1 VPGNRRRLS
10 SCRPLVFW
18 FSAVVQ
24 PPLPFSAAT
33 VELDAAILQVA
44 VATGLAAFAGS
55 LYRRYRK
62 PHFAWFAV
70 TWAMY
75 LARLLIIMAF
85 LITQQSAWLYWH
97 QVVTGWTALALLWSA
112 LVFSRQL
119 QFRPSYL
126 AALLFPLGWS
136 YIAIYVMQD
145 FFWAALPAVLFL
157 SFVTL
162 WTGAVFWRHWQRT
175 RVAGA
180 RFLAVALFLWA
191 VHHLDYPFLR
201 ARGAWTPWGYYLDI
215 VFLLATGVGLT
226 YLVLDEL
233 RQGFAALTSLVGMA
247 NTGTDRDDLDALL
260 GRAMTLPATRGAALL
275 TRTGRDVRLE
285 RGVGECA
292 RWEGAVLPAGA
303 GELATSAMAA
313 GAPRVQGGLT
323 HGATTNSLGV
333 AYAAALPIPRAT
345 EGTAAL
351 LLVGDVRNPFTALDD
366 AFLVALGQQLGSVL
380 DAAELTRRLRARTA
394 DLTRLSARMI
404 EQHEEERRRI
414 SLELHDET
422 AQVFSAVKLQ
432 LGLLRE
438 RVSGRE
444 AEGLERAVAL
454 VDEGMQSIRSV
465 TETLRPTVLD
475 DLGLVPAMRSLAVG
489 FEGQCGIEVA
499 LEAPDEMPVQS
510 PDAELALF
518 RAMQEALSNVARHAP
533 RARHVW
539 ATLREDRGQLLL
551 DVRDD
556 GEGSGAPLD
565 AERLE
570 RLEREGHMG
579 LAGMR
584 ERIGS
589 LGGTVTLGR
598 ADEGGVRLVIRVPL
612 HVAEAT

>member
-1 VPGNRRRLS
+1 MQIQLPLS
-10 SCRPLVFW
+10 AS
-18 FSAVVQ
+18 
-24 PPLPFSAAT
+24 T

-44 VATGLAAFAGS
+44 VATGLVAYAGS

-62 PHFAWFAV
+62 SHFAWFAMA
-70 TWAMY
+70 WALY
-75 LARLLIIMAF
+75 LTRLLAIMAF
-85 LITQQSAWLYWH
+85 LVTQASGWLYWH

-119 QFRPSYL
+119 QFRWVYL
-126 AALLFPLGWS
+126 LAMLFPLGWS
-136 YIAIYVMQD
+136 YVAIYVMRD

-157 SFVTL
+157 SFVTV

-175 RVAGA
+175 RVGGA
-180 RFLAVALFLWA
+180 RFLAVALLLWA
-191 VHHLDYPFLR
+191 IHHLDYPFLR
-201 ARGAWTPWGYYLDI
+201 ARGAWSPWGYYLDI
-215 VFLLATGVGLT
+215 IFLLATGTGLT
-226 YLVLDEL
+226 FLVLDEL
-233 RQGFAALTSLVGMA
+233 RQGFAALTSLAGIATVGA
-247 NTGTDRDDLDALL
+247 EGTDLDGLL
-260 GRAMTLPATRGAALL
+260 GRAMTLPATRGAALFS
-275 TRTGRDVRLE
+275 RVGGDVTLV

-292 RWEGAVLPAGA
+292 RWEGGSLPSSGIDLVNAAIAGA
-303 GELATSAMAA
+303 DA
-313 GAPRVQGGLT
+313 RVQGGEWPRGS
-323 HGATTNSLGV
+323 GAHAVGF

-351 LLVGDVRNPFTALDD
+351 VLVGDVRNPFTALDD
-366 AFLVALGQQLGSVL
+366 AFLLALGQQIGSAL
-380 DAAELTRRLRARTA
+380 DSAELTRRLRLRTA

-404 EQHEEERRRI
+404 DQHEEERRRI

-438 RVSGRE
+438 RVAGDE
-444 AEGLERAVAL
+444 ARGLERALAL
-454 VDEGMQSIRSV
+454 VDEGMRSIRNV

-475 DLGLVPAMRSLAVG
+475 DLGLLPALRSLAIS
-489 FEGQCGIEVA
+489 FEGQCGIEVS
-499 LEAPDEMPVQS
+499 LDAPDEPPLMSQ
-510 PDAELALF
+510 DAELALF

-533 RARHVW
+533 RAQHVW
-539 ATLREDRGQLLL
+539 AMLREEGGALHL

-556 GEGSGAPLD
+556 GDGGAVPLD
-565 AERLE
+565 PE

-598 ADEGGVRLVIRVPL
+598 GSEGGLRVSIRLPL
-612 HVAEAT
+612 SPVEGR

>member
-1 VPGNRRRLS
+1 MQPAL
-10 SCRPLVFW
+10 PLT
-18 FSAVVQ
+18 AT
-24 PPLPFSAAT
+24 T
-33 VELDAAILQVA
+33 VELDAAILQAA
-44 VATGLAAFAGS
+44 VATGLAAFAAS
-55 LYRRYRK
+55 LHRRYRK
-62 PHFAWFAV
+62 PHFAWFAM

-85 LITQQSAWLYWH
+85 LITQQSGWLYWH

-119 QFRPSYL
+119 QFRPAYL
-126 AALLFPLGWS
+126 AALLFPVGWS
-136 YIAIYVMQD
+136 YVAIYVMQD

-180 RFLAVALFLWA
+180 RFLAVALLLWA

-233 RQGFAALTSLVGMA
+233 RQGFAALTSLAGRTSGGA
-247 NTGTDRDDLDALL
+247 DRDDDDMDALL
-260 GRAMTLPATRGAALL
+260 GRAMSLPATRGAALL
-275 TRTGRDVRLE
+275 AREGDAVRLV

-292 RWEGAVLPAGA
+292 RWDGAVLPAGA
-303 GELATSAMAA
+303 AELATAAMVAA
-313 GAPRVQGGLT
+313 APRVQGGPARAPQE
-323 HGATTNSLGV
+323 GSLGF

-351 LLVGDVRNPFTALDD
+351 VLVGDVRNPFTALDD
-366 AFLVALGQQLGSVL
+366 AFLVALGQQLGAAL
-380 DAAELTRRLRARTA
+380 DSAELTRRLRARTA

-444 AEGLERAVAL
+444 AEGVDRAVAL
-454 VDEGMQSIRSV
+454 VDEGMRSIRNV

-489 FEGQCGIEVA
+489 FEAQCGIEVA
-499 LEAPDEMPVQS
+499 LAAPDEAPVLT

-539 ATLREDRGQLLL
+539 AALQEQAGALVLE
-551 DVRDD
+551 VRDD
-556 GEGSGAPLD
+556 GEGSDAPLD

-589 LGGTVTLGR
+589 LGGSVSLGR
-598 ADEGGVRLVIRVPL
+598 AVEGGVKLAIRVPRL
-612 HVAEAT
+612 ATEGR

>member
-1 VPGNRRRLS
+1 MQPAL
-10 SCRPLVFW
+10 PLT
-18 FSAVVQ
+18 AT
-24 PPLPFSAAT
+24 T

-85 LITQQSAWLYWH
+85 LITQQSGWLYWH

-119 QFRPSYL
+119 QFRSAYL
-126 AALLFPLGWS
+126 SALLFPLGWS
-136 YIAIYVMQD
+136 YVAIYVMQD

-157 SFVTL
+157 SVVTF

-191 VHHLDYPFLR
+191 LHHLDYPFLR

-233 RQGFAALTSLVGMA
+233 RQGFAALTSLAGIA
-247 NTGTDRDDLDALL
+247 TTGTDRDDLDALL

-275 TRTGRDVRLE
+275 TRAGGEVQLV
-285 RGVGECA
+285 RGVGACA
-292 RWEGAVLPAGA
+292 SWEHAVLPPGA
-303 GELATSAMAA
+303 AELAISAMVAA
-313 GAPRVQGGLT
+313 APRVQGALA
-323 HGATTNSLGV
+323 HGNAPRSLGV

-345 EGTAAL
+345 AGSAAL
-351 LLVGDVRNPFTALDD
+351 VLVGDVRNPFTALDD
-366 AFLVALGQQLGSVL
+366 AFLVALGQQLGSAL
-380 DAAELTRRLRARTA
+380 DSAELTRRLRSRTD

-454 VDEGMQSIRSV
+454 VDEGMRSIRNV

-489 FEGQCGIEVA
+489 FEGQSGVEVT
-499 LEAPDEMPVQS
+499 LDAPDDPPS
-510 PDAELALF
+510 LTPDAELALF

-539 ATLREDRGQLLL
+539 ATVLEDESALVL

-556 GEGSGAPLD
+556 GAGSDAPLD
-565 AERLE
+565 GERLE

-589 LGGTVTLGR
+589 LGGTVVVGR
-598 ADEGGVRLVIRVPL
+598 AAEGGVRLTIRVPL
-612 HVAEAT
+612 DAAVTR

>member
-1 VPGNRRRLS
+1 VQIQLPLS
-10 SCRPLVFW
+10 A
-18 FSAVVQ
+18 SA
-24 PPLPFSAAT
+24 

-44 VATGLAAFAGS
+44 VATGLAAYAGS

-62 PHFAWFAV
+62 PHFAWFAT
-70 TWAMY
+70 TWALY
-75 LARLLIIMAF
+75 LLRLAIIMAF
-85 LITQQSAWLYWH
+85 LITQQSGWLYWH

-119 QFRPSYL
+119 QFRRAYL
-126 AALLFPLGWS
+126 AAMLFPLGWS
-136 YIAIYVMQD
+136 YIAIYVMRD

-157 SFVTL
+157 SFVTV

-175 RVAGA
+175 RVRGA
-180 RFLAVALFLWA
+180 RFLAVALLLWA

-201 ARGAWTPWGYYLDI
+201 ARGAWSPWGYYLDI
-215 VFLLATGVGLT
+215 IFLLATGVGLT

-233 RQGFAALTSLVGMA
+233 RQGFAALTSLAGIT
-247 NTGTDRDDLDALL
+247 NTGAASDDLDALL

-275 TRTGRDVRLE
+275 SRAGDEVHLV

-292 RWEGAVLPAGA
+292 RWQSGTLPASGIA
-303 GELATSAMAA
+303 LVNTAIST
-313 GAPRVQGGLT
+313 GAPRVQGGWA
-323 HGATTNSLGV
+323 HDEAPGALGF

-351 LLVGDVRNPFTALDD
+351 VLVGDVRNPFTALDD
-366 AFLVALGQQLGSVL
+366 AFLVALGQQLGSAL
-380 DAAELTRRLRARTA
+380 DSAELTRRLRARTA

-438 RVSGRE
+438 RVDGNE
-444 AEGLERAVAL
+444 AKGLERAVAL
-454 VDEGMQSIRSV
+454 VDEGMRSIRNV

-475 DLGLVPAMRSLAVG
+475 DLGLVPALRSLAAG
-489 FEGQCGIEVA
+489 FEGQCGIAVT
-499 LEAPDEMPVQS
+499 LDAPDETPLLTE
-510 PDAELALF
+510 DAELALF

-533 RARHVW
+533 RAQHVW
-539 ATLREDRGQLLL
+539 ATLRSQGGALCL

-556 GEGSGAPLD
+556 GQGAEAPLD
-565 AERLE
+565 PE

-589 LGGTVTLGR
+589 LGGTVTIGR
-598 ADEGGVRLVIRVPL
+598 GAEGGVLVSIRVPL
-612 HVAEAT
+612 TSAEAR

>member
-1 VPGNRRRLS
+1 MQL
-10 SCRPLVFW
+10 PLT
-18 FSAVVQ
+18 
-24 PPLPFSAAT
+24 AAS

-44 VATGLAAFAGS
+44 VATGLAAYAGS
-55 LYRRYRK
+55 LYRRYGK
-62 PHFAWFAV
+62 PHFAWFA
-70 TWAMY
+70 TAWALY
-75 LARLLIIMAF
+75 LLRLVIIMAF
-85 LITQQSAWLYWH
+85 LITQQSGWLYWH
-97 QVVTGWTALALLWSA
+97 QVVTGWTALALLWAA

-119 QFRPSYL
+119 QFKPVYL
-126 AALLFPLGWS
+126 LALLFPLGWS
-136 YIAIYVMQD
+136 GVAIYVMRD

-157 SFVTL
+157 SFVTF
-162 WTGAVFWRHWQRT
+162 WTAAVFYRHWERT
-175 RVAGA
+175 RVRGA

-191 VHHLDYPFLR
+191 LHHLDYPFLR
-201 ARGAWTPWGYYLDI
+201 ARGAWNPWGYYLDI
-215 VFLLATGVGLT
+215 VFLLCTGVGLT

-233 RQGFAALTSLVGMA
+233 KQGFTALTSLAAMA
-247 NTGTDRDDLDALL
+247 NTVAERDDLEVLL

-275 TRTGRDVRLE
+275 ARTAGEGASETTMV
-285 RGVGECA
+285 RGVGECSA
-292 RWEGAVLPAGA
+292 WAGQPLPRTAI
-303 GELATSAMAA
+303 ELADTAIAT
-313 GAPRVQGGLT
+313 GAPRVTGGWT
-323 HGATTNSLGV
+323 HGAARASLGF

-345 EGTAAL
+345 AGTAAL
-351 LLVGDVRNPFTALDD
+351 VLVGDVRNPFTALDD
-366 AFLVALGQQLGSVL
+366 AFLVALGQQLGSAL

-438 RVSGRE
+438 RVNGNE
-444 AEGLERAVAL
+444 AQGVERALSL
-454 VDEGMQSIRSV
+454 VDEGMRSIRNV

-489 FEGQCGIEVA
+489 FEGQCGIEVT
-499 LEAPDEMPVQS
+499 LDAPERTPHLS
-510 PDAELALF
+510 EDAELALF

-533 RARHVW
+533 RAQHVW
-539 ATLREDRGQLLL
+539 ASLRASNGTLVL

-556 GEGSGAPLD
+556 GQGSDAPLD
-565 AERLE
+565 RERLE

-598 ADEGGVRLVIRVPL
+598 AAEGGVEVSIRVPL
-612 HVAEAT
+612 QEVATP

>member
-1 VPGNRRRLS
+1 MQL
-10 SCRPLVFW
+10 PLT
-18 FSAVVQ
+18 
-24 PPLPFSAAT
+24 AAS

-44 VATGLAAFAGS
+44 VAAGLTAYAGS

-62 PHFAWFAV
+62 PHFAWFASA
-70 TWAMY
+70 WALY
-75 LARLLIIMAF
+75 LLRLLCIMAF
-85 LITQQSAWLYWH
+85 LITQQSGWLYWH

-119 QFRPSYL
+119 QFKPAYL

-136 YIAIYVMQD
+136 VIAIFVMRD
-145 FFWAALPAVLFL
+145 FFWAALPAVVFL
-157 SFVTL
+157 SFVTF
-162 WTGAVFWRHWQRT
+162 WTAAVFYRHWERT
-175 RVAGA
+175 RVRGA

-191 VHHLDYPFLR
+191 LHHLDYPFLR
-201 ARGAWTPWGYYLDI
+201 ARGAWNPWGYYLDI
-215 VFLLATGVGLT
+215 IFLLCTGVGLT

-233 RQGFAALTSLVGMA
+233 KQGFTALTSLAATTSTVA
-247 NTGTDRDDLDALL
+247 ERDDLEVLL
-260 GRAMTLPATRGAALL
+260 GQALSLPATRGAALL
-275 TRTGRDVRLE
+275 ARAGRETTLV

-292 RWEGAVLPAGA
+292 PWASNALPPTAI
-303 GELATSAMAA
+303 ELADTAIAT
-313 GAPRVQGGLT
+313 GAPRVTGAWT
-323 HGATTNSLGV
+323 HGAARASLGF
-333 AYAAALPIPRAT
+333 AYGAALPIPRAT
-345 EGTAAL
+345 AGTAAL
-351 LLVGDVRNPFTALDD
+351 VLVGDVRNPFTALDD
-366 AFLVALGQQLGSVL
+366 AFLIALGQQLGAAL

-438 RVSGRE
+438 RTSGNE
-444 AEGLERAVAL
+444 ALGVERALAL
-454 VDEGMQSIRSV
+454 VDEGMRSIRNV

-489 FEGQCGIEVA
+489 FEGQCGIEVT
-499 LEAPDEMPVQS
+499 LDAPEPAPHLS
-510 PDAELALF
+510 EDAELALF

-533 RARHVW
+533 RAQHVW
-539 ATLREDRGQLLL
+539 ASLREESGALVL

-556 GEGSGAPLD
+556 GLGSDAPLD
-565 AERLE
+565 RERLE

-589 LGGTVTLGR
+589 LGGTVTL
-598 ADEGGVRLVIRVPL
+598 AHAAEGGVRVTICVPL
-612 HVAEAT
+612 RAIGAA

>member
-1 VPGNRRRLS
+1 MQSAL
-10 SCRPLVFW
+10 PLT
-18 FSAVVQ
+18 
-24 PPLPFSAAT
+24 AT
-33 VELDAAILQVA
+33 AVELDAAILQVA

-62 PHFAWFAV
+62 PHFAWFAM
-70 TWAMY
+70 TWALY

-85 LITQQSAWLYWH
+85 LVTQQSGWLYWH

-119 QFRPSYL
+119 QFRPAYL
-126 AALLFPLGWS
+126 GALLFPLGWS
-136 YIAIYVMQD
+136 YVAIYVLQD

-180 RFLAVALFLWA
+180 RFLAVALFLWS

-233 RQGFAALTSLVGMA
+233 RQGFAALTSLTGITT
-247 NTGTDRDDLDALL
+247 TGTDRDDLEALL
-260 GRAMTLPATRGAALL
+260 GRAMTLPATRGAALV
-275 TRTGRDVRLE
+275 TRAGEGVQLV

-292 RWEGAVLPAGA
+292 RWEGGALPLGA
-303 GELATSAMAA
+303 AELATAAMAET
-313 GAPRVQGGLT
+313 APRVQGGLAR
-323 HGATTNSLGV
+323 GASPPSSGF

-366 AFLVALGQQLGSVL
+366 AFLVALGQQLGSAL
-380 DAAELTRRLRARTA
+380 DSAELTRRLRARTA

-444 AEGLERAVAL
+444 ADGLERAVAL
-454 VDEGMQSIRSV
+454 VDEGMRSIRSV

-475 DLGLVPAMRSLAVG
+475 DLGLVPALRSLAVA
-489 FEGQCGIEVA
+489 FEGQCGIEVT
-499 LEAPDEMPVQS
+499 LEAPDEAPALS

-533 RARHVW
+533 DARHVW
-539 ATLREDRGQLLL
+539 AVLHEGEGRLALE
-551 DVRDD
+551 VRDD
-556 GEGSGAPLD
+556 GTGSEAPLD
-565 AERLE
+565 DARLE

-589 LGGTVTLGR
+589 LGGTVTIGPAR
-598 ADEGGVRLVIRVPL
+598 EGGVRLAITVPL
-612 HVAEAT
+612 TAVEAR